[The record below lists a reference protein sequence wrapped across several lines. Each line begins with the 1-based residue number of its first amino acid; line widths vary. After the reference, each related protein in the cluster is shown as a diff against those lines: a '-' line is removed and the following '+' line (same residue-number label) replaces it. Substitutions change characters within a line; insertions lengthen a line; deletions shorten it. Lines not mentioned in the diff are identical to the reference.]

1 MLKLNFFPILI
12 IAFVVNYSQQDN
24 QQLYEIK
31 CNGCQATKP
40 VQNFDLN
47 RVKTLLTINFKDSII
62 SNYNKYFI

>member
-24 QQLYEIK
+24 EQLYQIK

-40 VQNFDLN
+40 VQNFDMN
-47 RVKTLLTINFKDSII
+47 RVFNIIMLSII
-62 SNYNKYFI
+62 L